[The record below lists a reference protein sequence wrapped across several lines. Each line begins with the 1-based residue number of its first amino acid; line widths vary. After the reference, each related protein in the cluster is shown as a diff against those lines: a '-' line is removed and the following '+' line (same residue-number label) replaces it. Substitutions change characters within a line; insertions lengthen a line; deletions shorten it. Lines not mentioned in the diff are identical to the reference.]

1 MPHTDADALP
11 PRSAYPWFLTSSSL
25 WLAGMSL
32 QGFLFTWLLVGVLE
46 RPADEA
52 GFARSLAELPPLAVL
67 FLGGLWIDWQTP
79 GQVVIDFLV
88 FTDEPYSNSGL
99 FIGAIIV
106 MIIGFVISRT
116 ADSIEEFRKE
126 EVEDQT
132 QEWMV
137 DVGNQD

>member
-1 MPHTDADALP
+1 MSHEPEFQEYRQKSLVDYLDQAAKLLYVLGAL
-11 PRSAYPWFLTSSSL
+11 
-25 WLAGMSL
+25 
-32 QGFLFTWLLVGVLE
+32 
-46 RPADEA
+46 
-52 GFARSLAELPPLAVL
+52 L
-67 FLGGLWIDWQTP
+67 FLGGLWIDWQNP
-79 GQVVIDFLV
+79 GQVVLEMFV

-106 MIIGFVISRT
+106 MIIGFIVSRA
-116 ADSIEEFRKE
+116 ADAIEDYRAE